1 MKISFD
7 VPEGFLG
14 CGITMIYVNREN
26 GMCMYSRSITP
37 DEVAG
42 DKVVKLPVEGKQNE
56 DNA

>member
-1 MKISFD
+1 MKMSFD

-14 CGITMIYVNREN
+14 CGLTMVYEN
-26 GMCMYSRSITP
+26 DRGLNMYSTSITP

-42 DKVVKLPVEGKQNE
+42 DKVVKLPREVKQNE